1 MALRKILTYPAPEL
15 KQPAHAVQDID
26 AQIDQLV
33 TDLVESMYAA
43 PGVGL
48 AAPQVG
54 SSERVIVLD
63 IDHDNPGKRLIKL
76 INPVVVAREG
86 SIVWEEGCLSVVDYT
101 SEVTRSKRVLVKGW
115 TPDERE
121 IEIEGEDLLAVAL
134 QHEIDHLD
142 GKLFIDRISRLK
154 RDLYKRKVKKWL
166 RDGVPLEAKKPAV
179 SI

>member
-1 MALRKILTYPAPEL
+1 MPLRKILTYPAPEL
-15 KQPAHAVQDID
+15 KQPAHVVQNID

-63 IDHDNPGKRLIKL
+63 VDHENQGKHLIKL
-76 INPVVVAREG
+76 INPVIVAREG
-86 SIVWEEGCLSVVDYT
+86 SIVWDEGCLSVVDYT
-101 SEVTRSKRVLVKGW
+101 AEVTRAKRVLVKGW
-115 TPDERE
+115 TPDEKE

-166 RDGVPLEAKKPAV
+166 REGVPLEAKKPAV